1 MALGLVLLMP
11 TAEASAGGSTSVLLT
26 SPSSGEAAA
35 LSGSDPGYG
44 PLEELLGPEGVGERA
59 RPPGLDGAVGTRQ
72 INVTWMALDLRPA
85 RTDRVFPGED
95 PGTVW
100 IHTATGVPDTYRG
113 LWHRAAEPRRLVALF
128 GELGLMGRPS
138 ASKAGPALFPAPW
151 ESEGP
156 FGRAD
161 GRTAAAG
168 QEAVPAPEGLP
179 QASGPSAFLDH
190 WWWAIPGLA
199 VGSALTSAVLRSG
212 ARRRE
217 PRRRQEL
224 LDG

>member
-1 MALGLVLLMP
+1 MALGLGLLP

-35 LSGSDPGYG
+35 LAGSDARYG
-44 PLEELLGPEGVGERA
+44 VLEKLLGPEGVGERA
-59 RPPGLDGAVGTRQ
+59 QPSSLDGSVGTRQ

-85 RTDRVFPGED
+85 RTDRIFPGED

-113 LWHRAAEPRRLVALF
+113 LWHRAAEPERLVALF
-128 GELGLMGRPS
+128 DALGLMGRPD
-138 ASKAGPALFPAPW
+138 ASKAGPALYPEPW
-151 ESEGP
+151 ESEGLFERGDGQAHP
-156 FGRAD
+156 AERA
-161 GRTAAAG
+161 A
-168 QEAVPAPEGLP
+168 ESPPEDSG
-179 QASGPSAFLDH
+179 ASALLDH

-199 VGSALTSAVLRSG
+199 VGSALTLAALRSG
-212 ARRRE
+212 AGRRE
-217 PRRRQEL
+217 PGRRQEL

>member
-11 TAEASAGGSTSVLLT
+11 PAEASAGGATSALLT

-59 RPPGLDGAVGTRQ
+59 RPPGLDGSVGTQQ

-138 ASKAGPALFPAPW
+138 ASKAGPALFPESW
-151 ESEGP
+151 ESEGL

-161 GRTAAAG
+161 RQPAAAA
-168 QEAVPAPEGLP
+168 QEAPPTPESLP
-179 QASGPSAFLDH
+179 RASGPSALMDH

-199 VGSALTSAVLRSG
+199 VGSALTSVVLRSG
-212 ARRRE
+212 ARRE
-217 PRRRQEL
+217 PGRRQEL